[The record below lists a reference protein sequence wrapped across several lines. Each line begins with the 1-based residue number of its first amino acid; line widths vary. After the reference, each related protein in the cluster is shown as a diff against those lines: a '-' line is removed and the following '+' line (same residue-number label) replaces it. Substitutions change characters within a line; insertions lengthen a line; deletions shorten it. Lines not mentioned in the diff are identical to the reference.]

1 MISQTL
7 LHFPKPLAFQTGKP
21 VFPVQLL
28 VGNVDV
34 RLANFAGPKSW
45 LIFFLLKANGAWLN
59 DHPSTWLNDEEYLRM
74 KNVIST
80 ISVVNY
86 TAERGVKD
94 IEDFAN
100 ASKDSS
106 QRDKIILVANYHRS
120 CLPEFLKSEME
131 NEI

>member
-28 VGNVDV
+28 VGNADFC
-34 RLANFAGPKSW
+34 LANFAGPKSW

-80 ISVVNY
+80 ISVVND

-94 IEDFAN
+94 I
-100 ASKDSS
+100 
-106 QRDKIILVANYHRS
+106 
-120 CLPEFLKSEME
+120 
-131 NEI
+131 